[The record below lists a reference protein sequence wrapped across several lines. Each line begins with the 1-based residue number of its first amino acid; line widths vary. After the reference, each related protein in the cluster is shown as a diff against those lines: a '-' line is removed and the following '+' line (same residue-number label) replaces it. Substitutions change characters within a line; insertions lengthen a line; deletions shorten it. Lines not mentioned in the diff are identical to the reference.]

1 MGCASVLF
9 GTLTVLRIT
18 SSYPINISFSHPK
31 AAFLVILSENRKF
44 ARWKSISGGSN
55 NAGKLIYSLSCV
67 YWGEWTKEHS
77 RLCDW
82 ANWQIGC
89 KANAIKHVW
98 IAEPQP
104 MFSKKK
110 YTCER
115 EQSNYQIFRILKSVY
130 ISRYSKL
137 VDIIV
142 FRISRYALAHS
153 FAQKQHSFI
162 STNFE
167 YILVN

>member
-1 MGCASVLF
+1 MW
-9 GTLTVLRIT
+9 
-18 SSYPINISFSHPK
+18 
-31 AAFLVILSENRKF
+31 LSELTNM
-44 ARWKSISGGSN
+44 
-55 NAGKLIYSLSCV
+55 V
-67 YWGEWTKEHS
+67 QGECNQTGLNCWAAAHVLKET
-77 RLCDW
+77 W
-82 ANWQIGC
+82 C

-153 FAQKQHSFI
+153 FAQEHRFLNEIRHPFI

-167 YILVN
+167 YLLRTTLITKKQRVGELAALCVTCKLVNSHFVMLH

>member
-44 ARWKSISGGSN
+44 ARWKSIPGGSN

-89 KANAIKHVW
+89 KANAIKLVW

-104 MFSKKK
+104 MFSKKHGA
-110 YTCER
+110 R
-115 EQSNYQIFRILKSVY
+115 RMQSNMFELLNRSPCSQRNMVQGECNQICLNCWTAAHVLKKKDTYKTV
-130 ISRYSKL
+130 
-137 VDIIV
+137 
-142 FRISRYALAHS
+142 
-153 FAQKQHSFI
+153 
-162 STNFE
+162 
-167 YILVN
+167 

>member
-110 YTCER
+110 KTHTR
-115 EQSNYQIFRILKSVY
+115 VY
-130 ISRYSKL
+130 
-137 VDIIV
+137 
-142 FRISRYALAHS
+142 LAHHYNPILL
-153 FAQKQHSFI
+153 FPHTFHSKHFSI
-162 STNFE
+162 IKEFSN
-167 YILVN
+167 LHPK